1 MRISA
6 QSLSIYANGKSP
18 FVGLPV
24 CDDGGRRPA
33 LFLRKH
39 FAAAIGDGVT
49 FVKYDHEKQ
58 TLIVRG
64 VRSSYTLRD
73 LSANSNAYPLWQVKE
88 TLAKWAGSKRKTAQ
102 RKALPA
108 NERLTAKQNLEIGKL
123 ERRAAK
129 IHVHKPVNPCAI
141 APRERWDGSR
151 VWMRD
156 SIETWAK
163 DRAARHGLGK
173 LYGKYCACLS
183 GPRGKFPW
191 DQLELD
197 IAALG
202 VRLDSHNAWAK
213 VRSPKAHRRL
223 DIPEYLKSLPVFVS
237 GLSNRKPWDLERYDI
252 AQRIE
257 SYREARAYYFE
268 SLRDLTFIQDQI
280 QNIRALR
287 PVDAIP
293 SRELR

>member
-24 CDDGGRRPA
+24 VDDGGRRPA

-39 FAAAIGDGVT
+39 FAAAIGGGVT
-49 FVKYDHEKQ
+49 FAKYDHEKL
-58 TLIVRG
+58 TLTVRG
-64 VRSSYTLRD
+64 VRSAYTLRD
-73 LSANSNAYPLWQVKE
+73 LSANSNDYPLWQVKA

-156 SIETWAK
+156 NIETWAK
-163 DRAARHGLGK
+163 DRAARRGLGK
-173 LYGKYCACLS
+173 LYGKYYACLS
-183 GPRGKFPW
+183 RPRGKFPW
-191 DQLELD
+191 AEITKD
-197 IAALG
+197 IEALG
-202 VRLDSHNAWAK
+202 LRLDSHNAWAK
-213 VRSPKAHRRL
+213 VRTRKANRGM
-223 DIPEYLKSLPVFVS
+223 DIPEYMKSLPVFVS
-237 GLSNRKPWDLERYDI
+237 GLSRKPWDLQPVNFAERM
-252 AQRIE
+252 E
-257 SYREARAYYFE
+257 SSQQSKQGYLSAVRE
-268 SLRDLTFIQDQI
+268 LKFIQDQI
-280 QNIRALR
+280 ANVRAVNASL
-287 PVDAIP
+287 
-293 SRELR
+293 

>member
-39 FAAAIGDGVT
+39 FVAAIGGGVT
-49 FVKYDHEKQ
+49 FVKFDHEKQ
-58 TLIVRG
+58 VLIVRG

-73 LSANSNAYPLWQVKE
+73 LSASTQRDAVRV

-108 NERLTAKQNLEIGKL
+108 NERLTAKQSLEIGKL

-129 IHVHKPVNPCAI
+129 IHVHKPVNPCATT
-141 APRERWDGSR
+141 PRERWDGSR

-156 SIETWAK
+156 SVETWAK
-163 DRAARHGLGK
+163 DRAARRGLGK
-173 LYGKYCACLS
+173 LYGKYYAHLS
-183 GPRGKFPW
+183 RPRGKFPW
-191 DQLELD
+191 AQLELD

-202 VRLDSHNAWAK
+202 LRLDSNNAWAK
-213 VRSPKAHRRL
+213 VRPRKAHRGI

-237 GLSNRKPWDLERYDI
+237 GLSHRKPWDLEPYAI

-257 SYREARAYYFE
+257 SYREARGHYFE
-268 SLRDLTFIQDQI
+268 TFRDLRFIQDQI
-280 QNIRALR
+280 QNIRALLL
-287 PVDAIP
+287 P
-293 SRELR
+293 REN